1 MIKMPGDRLEKKRIE
16 EIQNVFNI
24 DPPRPKLRDKFKMA
38 YQFLIKIFNTP
49 KR

>member
-24 DPPRPKLRDKFKMA
+24 DPPRPKLRDKFKMD
-38 YQFLIKIFNTP
+38 YQIKKTLLNQI
-49 KR
+49 K

>member
-1 MIKMPGDRLEKKRIE
+1 MPGDRLEKKRIE
-16 EIQNVFNI
+16 EMQNVFDMN
-24 DPPRPKLRDKFKMA
+24 PPKPKLRDKFRMA